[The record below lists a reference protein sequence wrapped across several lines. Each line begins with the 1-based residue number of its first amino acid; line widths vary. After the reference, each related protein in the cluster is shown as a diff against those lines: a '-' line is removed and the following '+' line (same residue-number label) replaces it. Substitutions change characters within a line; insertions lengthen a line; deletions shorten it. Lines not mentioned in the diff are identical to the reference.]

1 MTDKTIDEG
10 QHTLYTQRMPSDT
23 HSPEE
28 LIQEALRV
36 GDPDDHAYWAPVT
49 VLWHRGGMDVLSS
62 ARNLCRSD
70 DPKERELGAN
80 ILGQLGTKPDELHQE
95 RLQALLSLLEGEPDS
110 KVLASACIALGHLY
124 DAIAHESLIRF
135 KDHPDE
141 DVRYGVAV
149 GLTGD
154 VDENTRASLIKLT
167 GDVDS
172 DVRDWATFRLGMQ
185 ENATPD
191 VLAALA
197 RRTYDED
204 GDTRA
209 EAIVGLARNKDQR
222 AIEPLIKFLD
232 ELKAGDEDWSY
243 IEGLLYEAA
252 RELGDA
258 RLCPVLLKIKSV
270 VTNDKDL
277 DETLEGCGCQTK

>member
-1 MTDKTIDEG
+1 VIRKYEER
-10 QHTLYTQRMPSDT
+10 QHELYTDRVSSDT
-23 HSPEE
+23 HSTEE
-28 LIQEALRV
+28 LIAEALRV
-36 GDPDDHAYWAPVT
+36 GDPDDHAYWAPIT
-49 VLWHRGGMDVLSS
+49 VLWHRGGMDVLRC

-70 DPKERELGAN
+70 DSKERELGAN
-80 ILGQLGTKPDELHQE
+80 ILGQLGAKPDELHQE
-95 RLQALLSLLEGEPDS
+95 RLQALLSLLEGEPHS
-110 KVLASACIALGHLY
+110 KVLSSACIALGHLY
-124 DAIAHESLIRF
+124 DAKAHESLIRF

-149 GLTGD
+149 GLTGNL
-154 VDENTRASLIKLT
+154 DENARAALIQLTRE
-167 GDVDS
+167 VDS
-172 DVRDWATFRLGMQ
+172 DVRDWAAFRFGMR
-185 ENATPD
+185 ENATHD
-191 VLAALA
+191 VLDALA
-197 RRTYDED
+197 RCTYDED

-232 ELKAGDEDWSY
+232 ELKAGDEEWSY

-270 VTNDKDL
+270 VINDEAL
-277 DETLEGCGCQTK
+277 DETLEGCGCETK